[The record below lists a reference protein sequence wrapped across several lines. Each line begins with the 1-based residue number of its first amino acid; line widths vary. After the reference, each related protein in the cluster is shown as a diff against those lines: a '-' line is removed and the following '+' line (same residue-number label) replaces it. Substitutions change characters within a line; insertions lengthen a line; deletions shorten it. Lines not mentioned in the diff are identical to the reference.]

1 MWLHKT
7 MNCFQLV
14 KSVLDELYEQVL
26 LTFIAIPQPMPTWYM
41 SLLGTQKV

>member
-1 MWLHKT
+1 MRLHKT

-26 LTFIAIPQPMPTWYM
+26 DEHGNDTDKLIQEKLEHLST
-41 SLLGTQKV
+41 